1 MPPKRSSE
9 VVTWSRRKCRPDV
22 GKEFSVRLADAGD
35 TGEIMEMRFVAVNLR
50 FLEKIP
56 TEKF

>member
-1 MPPKRSSE
+1 
-9 VVTWSRRKCRPDV
+9 VTWSRRKCRPDV